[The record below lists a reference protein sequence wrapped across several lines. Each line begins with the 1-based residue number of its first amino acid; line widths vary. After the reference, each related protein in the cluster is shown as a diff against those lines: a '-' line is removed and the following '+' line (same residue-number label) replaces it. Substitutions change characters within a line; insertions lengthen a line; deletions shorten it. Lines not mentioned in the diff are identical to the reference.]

1 MTVMTTGV
9 GGEMAVVP
17 AHKPTTA
24 PASSVEIAPEVRAVI
39 GDPGRPHASLPLTAD
54 IRHLPGQ
61 SGFVGGMRNLVGVL
75 RHGVDHLRG
84 QVAQYGKVY
93 RHSFGPMNVV
103 WVADPEL
110 LSEITRNEGKAWSA
124 ALGWRALFD
133 GIDESRAYVDS
144 PALLDFEPHKD
155 IRRLLQPGFSAA
167 ALDGYINTTVE
178 LVEPVVE
185 RWLAEGRVSFKSAS
199 RRLFATIANRVF
211 LGASDPAEVAVL
223 DQCMAD
229 FWKGPLAITHR
240 TWLSPTWRRAVR
252 GYARLRDTLRAQVE
266 ERRASERTDLF
277 SRVCRVAPEIGW
289 VDDAALVSCYL
300 GVMAAAFDTTSVAV
314 TSMAYALAT
323 HPEWQDRLAAEAIEQ
338 AGPVTADSL
347 KNLELCDRAWRETL
361 RRYPVAVDL
370 PRRPLRDVE
379 LGGYRIP
386 TGAMVLALTG
396 PLHFDPEVWTNPDA
410 FDPDR
415 FSPERAEDRKK
426 RGAYFP
432 FGAGAHSC
440 IGAQL
445 STMESKAFWQLFLR
459 RARIRLAKPYVARHE
474 VTPLG
479 CVSGDVELIVEPRA
493 S

>member
-1 MTVMTTGV
+1 MR
-9 GGEMAVVP
+9 EMSQPVAPSVTP
-17 AHKPTTA
+17 PLSSPPT
-24 PASSVEIAPEVRAVI
+24 SSVEIAPSIRAVI
-39 GDPGRPHASLPLTAD
+39 GDPGRPHASLPANTE
-54 IRHLPGQ
+54 IGHLPGQ
-61 SGFVGGMRNLVGVL
+61 SGLVAGMRNLFGVT
-75 RHGVDHLRG
+75 RHGVDHLRA
-84 QVAQYGKVY
+84 QVARYGKVY
-93 RHSFGPMNVV
+93 RHSFGPMQIV

-110 LSEITRNEGKAWSA
+110 LSEITRNEGKTWSA
-124 ALGWRALFD
+124 ALGWRLLFD
-133 GIDESRAYVDS
+133 GIDQSRPYVDS

-155 IRRLLQPGFSAA
+155 IRRLLQPGFGAA
-167 ALDGYINTTVE
+167 AVDGYIDTTVE
-178 LVEPVVE
+178 LVEPAVE
-185 RWLAEGRVSFKSAS
+185 RWLAAGRVSFKAEA
-199 RRLFATIANRVF
+199 RRLFATIANRIF

-223 DQCMAD
+223 DRSMAD
-229 FWKGPLAITHR
+229 FWKGPLAISHR

-252 GYARLRDTLRAQVE
+252 GYARLRDMLRAQVL

-323 HPEWQDRLAAEAIEQ
+323 HPEWQDRLAAEALAQ
-338 AGPVTADSL
+338 SGPVTTESL

-379 LGGYRIP
+379 LGGHRIP
-386 TGAMVLALTG
+386 MGAMVLALTG
-396 PLHFDPEVWTNPDA
+396 PLHFDPEVWTDPDA

-415 FSPERAEDRKK
+415 FSPARAEDRRR

-432 FGAGAHSC
+432 FGAGAHAC

-445 STMESKAFWQLFLR
+445 STMESKAFWQILLR
-459 RARIRLAKPYVARHE
+459 RARIRLARPYVARHE

-479 CVSGDVELIVEPRA
+479 CVSGKVELIVEPR
-493 S
+493 